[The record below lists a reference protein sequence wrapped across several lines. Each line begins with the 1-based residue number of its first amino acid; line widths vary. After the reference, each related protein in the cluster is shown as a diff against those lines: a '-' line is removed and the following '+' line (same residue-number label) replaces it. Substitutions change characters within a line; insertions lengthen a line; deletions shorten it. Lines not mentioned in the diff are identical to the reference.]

1 MTEVYSETV
10 DIYAHRG
17 FRSILPE
24 NTLLA
29 YQAALKIG
37 VSAVDMDI
45 NMTKDGVLVV
55 THDLTLNT
63 DLTEDESG
71 NRIKVK
77 TPIKDLTLAELRKL
91 DVGTL
96 NNESDLAK
104 LYPHHRNFK
113 KVQIPTLLEVIRYV
127 KSISGQSVKFQIEM
141 KTDPLEPE
149 LSVEPK
155 KMAKALYQ
163 ILKQENIIDI
173 SEIQAFDWQCLV
185 ELERLNKNIQTAFL
199 TSQDSHPISEKDDK
213 NNLSGVYTAGLD
225 PKEFNYN
232 YLKMIK
238 KLNGDFW
245 EPYEMEVT
253 QKDIIEAKSLG
264 IKVVTWSYTE
274 GEGTDFNYSRTEDL
288 IKWQV
293 DGIITDRP
301 DILRGIEAAN
311 GLDVPKAFDD
321 ARSPYENK
329 IGLRN

>member
-1 MTEVYSETV
+1 MINVYAEKI

-17 FRSILPE
+17 FRAILPE
-24 NTLLA
+24 NTLFA

-63 DLTEDESG
+63 DLTEDENG

-77 TPIKDLTLAELRKL
+77 TPIKDLTLAEIRKL
-91 DVGTL
+91 DVGDL
-96 NNESDLAK
+96 DNKSELAK
-104 LYPHHRNFK
+104 LYPNHLNFK
-113 KVQIPTLLEVIRYV
+113 RVQIPTLLEVIHYV
-127 KSISGQSVKFQIEM
+127 KSISGKSVKFQIEI

-149 LSVEPK
+149 LSVKPE

-163 ILKQENIIDI
+163 VLQQEDII
-173 SEIQAFDWQCLV
+173 EITEVQAFDWQCLV
-185 ELERLNKNIQTAFL
+185 ELEKLNKNIQTAFL
-199 TSQDSHPISEKDDK
+199 TSHDSHPISKKADK
-213 NNLSGVYTAGLD
+213 NNVSGIYTAGLD
-225 PKEFNYN
+225 PEEFNYD

-253 QKDIIEAKSLG
+253 QKEIQEAKSLG
-264 IKVVTWSYTE
+264 LKVVTWSYTE
-274 GEGTDFNYSRTEDL
+274 GEGTDFNYSRIEDL
-288 IKWQV
+288 IKWKV

-311 GLDVPKAFDD
+311 GLDVPKAFGD
-321 ARSPYENK
+321 ARSPYGNK